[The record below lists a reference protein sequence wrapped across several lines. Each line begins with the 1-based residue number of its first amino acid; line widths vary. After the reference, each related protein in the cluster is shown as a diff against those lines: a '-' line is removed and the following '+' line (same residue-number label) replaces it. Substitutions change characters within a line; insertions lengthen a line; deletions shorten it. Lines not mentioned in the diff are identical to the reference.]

1 MSIRTEA
8 RVPVAPKRPHSITQH
23 GETRVDSYFW
33 MRYREDPAVL
43 DYLNVENGYCEDM
56 TAHTKP
62 LREKL
67 YAEMRGRIKESDVSV
82 PEKRGDYFYYTRT
95 EAGQQYR
102 VHCRKHLSLDA
113 PEQVIL
119 NENALAA
126 GHAYFKVG
134 VFELSPDQRWL
145 AYSVDLDGDEV
156 YSLLTKDLNTGE
168 ILGETIPNTT
178 YGLAWANDNQSFFY
192 VTLDASKRAHK
203 VFRHVLGM
211 PVTDDACV
219 FHEPDELWTTHIGK
233 TDDDAFILIG
243 SFMFGS
249 SEARFLSADTPEGH
263 FTVFQLRQPNIEYSL
278 EHHDGRFLIV
288 TNENAQ
294 DFKLLVTPDDQ
305 IDKIYWRQV
314 IPHRPGVLLQAIRP
328 QKDFIVRFEREA
340 GLKHIRYTTPD
351 FANEQSV
358 AFPEPSYTFW
368 AHPNR
373 EFDSHILRFSY
384 TSLVTPSSVVDY
396 DLAASAGA
404 DAGAGAGAGAGADA
418 GDDAWQVRKQ
428 DEIPSGYDDSQYEAE
443 RVWATAPDG
452 TQVPISL
459 VHRKDVVQPGPLL
472 LYGYGSY
479 GSSIDPSFNTS
490 RLSLLDRGVTFAI
503 AHIRG
508 GSEMGRAWYDNGKL
522 MNKKNTFADFIACAE
537 YFIAQGY
544 TSKDQLVIQ
553 GKSAGGLLMG
563 AVMTMRPDLFCAV
576 IADVPFVDV
585 ISTMSDAS
593 IPLTAQEWEQW
604 GNPDDKTY
612 FDYMKSYSP
621 YDNIKA
627 TQYPALL
634 LKAGLNDPRVQYWE
648 PAKFAAK
655 LREMKTDTHPLLLQ
669 THMNAGHFGSSGRF
683 DFLEEV
689 AFDYAFVL
697 DQFDIST

>member
-8 RVPVAPKRPHSITQH
+8 RVPVAPKRPHTITQH
-23 GETRVDSYFW
+23 GETRIDSYFW
-33 MRYREDPAVL
+33 MRHREDPAVL
-43 DYLNVENGYCEDM
+43 DYLNAENGYCADM

-62 LREKL
+62 LRDTL
-67 YAEMRGRIKESDVSV
+67 YAEMRSRIKESDLSV
-82 PEKRGDYFYYTRT
+82 PEKRGDYFYYSRT

-102 VHCRKHLSLDA
+102 VHCRKHLGLSA
-113 PEQVIL
+113 PEQILL
-119 NENALAA
+119 NENVLAA

-134 VFELSPDQRWL
+134 LFELSPDQHWL

-156 YSLLTKDLNTGE
+156 YSLFVKNLDTGAL
-168 ILGETIPNTT
+168 LGETISNTT
-178 YGLAWANDNQSFFY
+178 YGLAWANDNQNFFY
-192 VTLDASKRAHK
+192 ITLDASKRAYK
-203 VFRHVLGM
+203 VFRHRLNTA
-211 PVTDDACV
+211 PTADTCV
-219 FHEPDELWTTHIGK
+219 FHEQDELWTAHIGK

-243 SFMFGS
+243 AFMFGS
-249 SEARFLSADTPEGH
+249 SEARYLSADTPEGS
-263 FTVFQLRQPNIEYSL
+263 FTVFQPRRPNIEYGL
-278 EHHDGRFLIV
+278 EHHNGRFLIL
-288 TNENAQ
+288 TNEGAQ
-294 DFKLLVTPDDQ
+294 DFKLLVTPDNQ
-305 IDKIYWRQV
+305 IGKENWREV
-314 IPHRPGVLLQAIRP
+314 IPHRPGVLLQAVRP

-340 GLKHIRYTTPD
+340 GLKYIRYTTPD
-351 FANEQSV
+351 FAGERSV

-368 AHPNR
+368 AHANR

-396 DLAASAGA
+396 DLVNGA
-404 DAGAGAGAGAGADA
+404 
-418 GDDAWQVRKQ
+418 WVVRKQ
-428 DEIPSGYDDSQYEAE
+428 DEIPSGYDAAHYTAE
-443 RVWATAPDG
+443 RIWATAQDG
-452 TQVPISL
+452 TQVPVSL
-459 VHRKDVVQPGPLL
+459 VYRKDVVQPGPLL

-522 MNKKNTFADFIACAE
+522 MHKKNTFTDFIACAE
-537 YFIAQGY
+537 YLIAQGY

-612 FDYMKSYSP
+612 YDYMKSYSP
-621 YDNIKA
+621 YDNIRA

-655 LREMKTDTHPLLLQ
+655 LREMKMDTHPLLLQ

-697 DQFDIST
+697 DQFDISA